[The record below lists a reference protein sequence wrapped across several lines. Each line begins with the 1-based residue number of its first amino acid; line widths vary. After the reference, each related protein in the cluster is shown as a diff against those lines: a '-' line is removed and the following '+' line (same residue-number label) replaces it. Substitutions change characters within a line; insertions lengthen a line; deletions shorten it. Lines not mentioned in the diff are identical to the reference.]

1 MILTRSK
8 HLSLVTK
15 TELRRHTLK
24 HKSQWRGDD
33 DKRRETTTDDAS
45 DANTTPTPKTP
56 TINGN
61 PSLRIRE

>member
-33 DKRRETTTDDAS
+33 DKRRETTTDDE
-45 DANTTPTPKTP
+45 TTQAMQTRLQPPKP
-56 TINGN
+56 Q
-61 PSLRIRE
+61 L